1 MTATILDG
9 KALSEE
15 IRAEIAAE
23 AADFTRQTGI
33 TPCLAAV
40 LVGETRPARSTSA
53 ASRRAARP
61 PA

>member
-15 IRAEIAAE
+15 IRAEIAQQ
-23 AADFTRQTGI
+23 AADFKRQSGV

-40 LVGETRPARSTSA
+40 LVGENPASQV
-53 ASRRAARP
+53 
-61 PA
+61 